1 MNKRILGIIPQMLLV
16 FTASAANWFFDPVAK
31 TMNDG
36 VWTFT
41 NVTATATDL
50 AVGACHANGYPSEF
64 STLDPLYFN
73 CAVGSDR
80 TGTIAFLL
88 DGVIGREDRYF
99 YDNYELPS
107 FNVNLPR
114 YRYCRKGSELFG
126 YFAPKDGGT
135 IRESV
140 VQYLL
145 GIGVTQAEIDSIR
158 KIMVEK

>member
-1 MNKRILGIIPQMLLV
+1 MGRSEQPIAG
-16 FTASAANWFFDPVAK
+16 ASRGCTDPC
-31 TMNDG
+31 G
-36 VWTFT
+36 
-41 NVTATATDL
+41 
-50 AVGACHANGYPSEF
+50 
-64 STLDPLYFN
+64 
-73 CAVGSDR
+73 DR